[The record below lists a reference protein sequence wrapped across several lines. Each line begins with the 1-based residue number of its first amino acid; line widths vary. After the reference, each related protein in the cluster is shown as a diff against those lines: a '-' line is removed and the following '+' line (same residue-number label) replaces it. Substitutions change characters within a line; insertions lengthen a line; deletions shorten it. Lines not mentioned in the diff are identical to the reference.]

1 MKDKEY
7 KSKSL
12 EALGRI
18 YNFGA
23 DADDKFYHNTKLLLK
38 LYSKVLWRMSTTV
51 MEMDEECYLTSGSG
65 LYDVIDTLIDVD
77 PRVEKSR
84 LESRLESLE
93 NSKSILVLIDR
104 AMLLLKNYPIEG
116 QKYHDIL
123 TKTYMVFVKYSEI
136 EIIEAL
142 NISRSTLY
150 RDKKKAINLL
160 GVILWGFVIPDL
172 RKHNT
177 N

>member
-7 KSKSL
+7 KAKSL

-18 YNFGA
+18 YNLSA
-23 DADDKFYHNTKLLLK
+23 DTDDKFYHNTKLLLK

-65 LYDVIDTLIDVD
+65 LYDVVDTLIEVD
-77 PRVEKSR
+77 PRVDKLR

-104 AMLLLKNYPIEG
+104 AMALLKSYPIEG
-116 QKYHDIL
+116 QKYHDI
-123 TKTYMVFVKYSEI
+123 
-136 EIIEAL
+136 
-142 NISRSTLY
+142 
-150 RDKKKAINLL
+150 
-160 GVILWGFVIPDL
+160 
-172 RKHNT
+172 
-177 N
+177 